1 MKNTII
7 DELNNTGYVYRDN
20 EDGTFDVCYDHDQDA
35 NFTGVNMFHVATVK
49 EEGDLWCVNGNE
61 GAGWGEYRKEDWT
74 LERDIYDQCIEEH
87 INYLFQPS
95 TTRLSHIDNMEKD
108 YIKQLIRESAT
119 KVCQTLNALQAIERQ
134 FNDNLVDDNGK
145 NVEAEYYALYNAI
158 ASLKSA
164 YEDIKD
170 I

>member
-1 MKNTII
+1 MK
-7 DELNNTGYVYRDN
+7 
-20 EDGTFDVCYDHDQDA
+20 
-35 NFTGVNMFHVATVK
+35 
-49 EEGDLWCVNGNE
+49 
-61 GAGWGEYRKEDWT
+61 KEDV
-74 LERDIYDQCIEEH
+74 
-87 INYLFQPS
+87 
-95 TTRLSHIDNMEKD
+95 
-108 YIKQLIRESAT
+108 KQLIRESAT

-145 NVEAEYYALYNAI
+145 NVESEYYALRNAI

>member
-1 MKNTII
+1 MK
-7 DELNNTGYVYRDN
+7 
-20 EDGTFDVCYDHDQDA
+20 
-35 NFTGVNMFHVATVK
+35 
-49 EEGDLWCVNGNE
+49 
-61 GAGWGEYRKEDWT
+61 
-74 LERDIYDQCIEEH
+74 
-87 INYLFQPS
+87 
-95 TTRLSHIDNMEKD
+95 KD

-119 KVCQTLNALQAIERQ
+119 KVCQTLNALQAIERR
-134 FNDNLVDDNGK
+134 FDDDLLDDNGK

>member
-1 MKNTII
+1 MK
-7 DELNNTGYVYRDN
+7 
-20 EDGTFDVCYDHDQDA
+20 
-35 NFTGVNMFHVATVK
+35 
-49 EEGDLWCVNGNE
+49 
-61 GAGWGEYRKEDWT
+61 
-74 LERDIYDQCIEEH
+74 
-87 INYLFQPS
+87 
-95 TTRLSHIDNMEKD
+95 KD
-108 YIKQLIRESAT
+108 YIKQQIRESAT

-145 NVEAEYYALYNAI
+145 NVEAEYYALRNAI

>member
-1 MKNTII
+1 MK
-7 DELNNTGYVYRDN
+7 
-20 EDGTFDVCYDHDQDA
+20 
-35 NFTGVNMFHVATVK
+35 
-49 EEGDLWCVNGNE
+49 
-61 GAGWGEYRKEDWT
+61 
-74 LERDIYDQCIEEH
+74 
-87 INYLFQPS
+87 
-95 TTRLSHIDNMEKD
+95 KD

-134 FNDNLVDDNGK
+134 FDDDLLDENGK
-145 NVEAEYYALYNAI
+145 NVEAEYYVLRNAI

>member
-1 MKNTII
+1 MK
-7 DELNNTGYVYRDN
+7 
-20 EDGTFDVCYDHDQDA
+20 
-35 NFTGVNMFHVATVK
+35 
-49 EEGDLWCVNGNE
+49 
-61 GAGWGEYRKEDWT
+61 
-74 LERDIYDQCIEEH
+74 
-87 INYLFQPS
+87 
-95 TTRLSHIDNMEKD
+95 KD
-108 YIKQLIRESAT
+108 YIKQQIRESAA

-145 NVEAEYYALYNAI
+145 NVETEYYALRNAI